1 MADISY
7 TPTTWADGSEG
18 GTPIDASKL
27 NNIESGIVDA
37 VAAIGP
43 NDTTAD
49 GTLKAQIDA
58 LGDSVAITSGS
69 VTFASGYTYH
79 SDVGYYLFK
88 FSNTVFYLG
97 SAAPSSGFF
106 TSQYPTVA
114 TMPAGWAP
122 GHKVAAPCAIVGS
135 GWAQPN
141 NGNGNVRIDTDGSVR
156 LYLGTGYSQ
165 GVGCTWCIAYTV

>member
-18 GTPIDASKL
+18 GTPIDATKL

-58 LGDSVAITSGS
+58 LGESVNQGFEIVSVASNETLTVSSGS
-69 VTFASGYTYH
+69 LSSFSASLTKTGYT
-79 SDVGYYLFK
+79 V
-88 FSNTVFYLG
+88 LG
-97 SAAPSSGFF
+97 
-106 TSQYPTVA
+106 
-114 TMPAGWAP
+114 
-122 GHKVAAPCAIVGS
+122 IVGI
-135 GWAQPN
+135 AV
-141 NGNGNVRIDTDGSVR
+141 NGNDSRAFRILSFNIDTSTNTAWIQCEARVSGTYGLHVKT
-156 LYLGTGYSQ
+156 LYFKNF
-165 GVGCTWCIAYTV
+165 